1 MTQKTTIAALAGLL
15 LLSGA
20 LSGCRESEQERVLL
34 LEPGVYQGKQD
45 QELTEEQKE
54 ELRFRQQNQ
63 GAL

>member
-1 MTQKTTIAALAGLL
+1 MTHKTTIAALAGLL
-15 LLSGA
+15 LLSGG

-45 QELTEEQKE
+45 QGLTEEQKE

>member
-1 MTQKTTIAALAGLL
+1 MKHQSTIAALLGLV

-20 LSGCRESEQERVLL
+20 LTGCRESEQDRVLL

-45 QELTEEQKE
+45 SGLTEKQKE